1 MSKEP
6 EDPESEII
14 KQMFDEI
21 MKMIH
26 QKQIKLESIVQR
38 TIEYGTMK
46 QETFDRIY
54 RLLTDYGKSKQW
66 I

>member
-14 KQMFDEI
+14 RQMFDEI

-38 TIEYGTMK
+38 TIEQGTMK

-54 RLLTDYGKSKQW
+54 RLLTDHGKSKQW

>member
-21 MKMIH
+21 VKMIH

-38 TIEYGTMK
+38 TIEYGTMR

>member
-26 QKQIKLESIVQR
+26 QKQIRLESIVQR

-54 RLLTDYGKSKQW
+54 RLLTDHGKSKQW